1 MRTFLMEPTSRLRFC
16 AARFVDTPRAALK
29 TDPGLGHL
37 GSRQG
42 TYGADA

>member
-1 MRTFLMEPTSRLRFC
+1 MFTFEFVGFRLF
-16 AARFVDTPRAALK
+16 RFVDTPRAALK
-29 TDPGLGHL
+29 TDPGLGHV